1 MRTPA
6 VTWMSW
12 FVLWVGGL
20 GAMAACG
27 DAEGGADTADLSDSS
42 ETDTV
47 DDTGDTLEVEV
58 EVDTD
63 TIDAEVIGDEVYGP
77 GTRPTPPLPAV
88 LSGDTWRAHWTDD
101 IKPYWVSAAALGEP
115 VGNFPTFRGM
125 DGRVLSA
132 NERRRPRMLSRQ
144 VYTYAM
150 GYLLTGDT
158 SLLAHAHAGVS
169 WLRQHAI
176 DRVKGGCHEQL
187 EKDGRPVAGVR
198 KAQDLSYC
206 VLGLAAWYFVTRD
219 PEVEADLIAA
229 KGWLFDQNRYWDPTK
244 GRIRDAL
251 GDDMRTVVD
260 VENDGGSELVAQLD
274 AINAFMLLTQ
284 PVLSSPSERERW
296 LADLER
302 LGEVLVRDFLQDGIF
317 WGVDTNKGRFGTRH
331 VDFGHTI
338 KSYWMLLE
346 IDKRLAEHP
355 FREVVEGGIHQT
367 LARAFDAANGRWG
380 KRPTSAT
387 AVEYGSDWW
396 SYAELDQVAAT
407 LDLLEV
413 EYLDVRDK
421 TQAAWLS
428 DYVDKRFPGEVIPSV
443 KRDGT
448 PAWGWAVGDDAKCN
462 QWKNGF
468 HSTEHALVMAIV
480 GDALAGEDVRLH
492 FAFAEDAPNTIARPY
507 LFHGGEL
514 GRTESAGVT
523 VGGRTFTPTE
533 VRFGD
538 VY

>member
-1 MRTPA
+1 MRVSKA
-6 VTWMSW
+6 AWSGS
-12 FVLWVGGL
+12 VLWVL
-20 GAMAACG
+20 GALVSGCG
-27 DAEGGADTADLSDSS
+27 DPAVGPDTIDTA
-42 ETDTV
+42 
-47 DDTGDTLEVEV
+47 
-58 EVDTD
+58 D
-63 TIDAEVIGDEVYGP
+63 TIDADDIGDAAHDTVDTVDTDSEVVGDEVYGP
-77 GTRPTPPLPAV
+77 GPRPVASLPAV
-88 LSGDTWRAHWTDD
+88 LAGDVWRAHWVDD
-101 IKPYWVSAAALGEP
+101 IKPFWVSAAALGDP
-115 VGNFPTFRGM
+115 IGNFPTYRGM
-125 DGRVLSA
+125 DGRVLGA

-150 GYLLTGDT
+150 GYLLTGDAA
-158 SLLAHAHAGVS
+158 LLAHAHAGVT
-169 WLRQHAI
+169 WLRDHAI

-198 KAQDLSYC
+198 TAQDLSYC

-219 PEVEADLIAA
+219 PEVEADLLAA
-229 KGWLFDQNRYWDPTK
+229 KGWLFDQNRYWDPAK

-251 GDDMRTVVD
+251 ADDMRSVVD

-274 AINAFMLLTQ
+274 AINAFMLLVQ
-284 PVLSSPSERERW
+284 PVLSSETERERW
-296 LADLER
+296 LVDLER
-302 LGEVLVRDFLQDGIF
+302 LGQVLVRDFLSDGIF

-346 IDKRLAEHP
+346 IDKRVPDHP
-355 FREVVEGGIHQT
+355 FREVIEGGVHAT
-367 LARAFDAANGRWG
+367 LTRAFDAANGRWG

-387 AVEYGSDWW
+387 AAEYGSDWW

-407 LDLLEV
+407 LDLLDV

-428 DYVDKRFPGEVIPSV
+428 DYVDERFPGEVIPSV

-480 GDALAGEDVRLH
+480 GDALAGEEVALH
-492 FAFAEDAPNTIARPY
+492 FAFAEDAPNAFARPY
-507 LFHGGEL
+507 LFHGREV
-514 GRTESAGVT
+514 GRAAAAGVT
-523 VGGRTFTPTE
+523 VDGRSFTPTV
-533 VRFGD
+533 VRFAD